1 MSDDDDED
9 ETTALLALFGD
20 PVDHS
25 LSPVMQNGWLED
37 HGIEG
42 YYAPYKIPVSDA
54 AKAFRALRGMELTGA
69 NVTVPHKEL
78 AARSV
83 DRLDGVGRALGAI
96 NTIRWEDD
104 GTVSGFNTDAPGL
117 IAALDES
124 SVGWRAQTGT
134 AVVLGAGG
142 AGRAAAWALS
152 HAGVSRVLIANR
164 TAERAQQVAALTP
177 RGLPFPWAKLPDLFA
192 SADLIVNTT
201 TLGMSHAPEMDWPID
216 RAPSYGIVM
225 DAVYAPLETPL
236 LAAAR
241 ARGMKTVDGLGMLI
255 HQGALAFAHW
265 FGVRPDTGVARERLL
280 DAIAERQAGP

>member
-1 MSDDDDED
+1 MTDKS
-9 ETTALLALFGD
+9 ALLALFGD

-25 LSPVMQNGWLED
+25 LSPVMHNAWLAD

-42 YYAPYKIPVSDA
+42 AYAPYRISVADA
-54 AKAFRALRGMELTGA
+54 PRAFSALRGMELTGA
-69 NVTVPHKEL
+69 NVTVPHKEI

-83 DRLDGVGRALGAI
+83 DRLDPVAEALRAV

-124 SVGWRAQTGT
+124 SVGWRSMTG
-134 AVVLGAGG
+134 AALVIGAGG
-142 AGRAAAWALS
+142 AGRAAAWALAQ
-152 HAGVSRVLIANR
+152 AGVSRVLIVNR
-164 TAERAQQVAALTP
+164 TAAKAQEAAAVTP
-177 RGLPFPWAKLPDLFA
+177 RALPFPWVKLGDLFE

-201 TLGMSHAPEMDWPID
+201 TLGMARAPHMDWPIE
-216 RAPSYGIVM
+216 RAPSYAIVM

-255 HQGALAFAHW
+255 HQGALAFELW
-265 FGVRPDTGVARERLL
+265 FGVKPDTDKARQRLL
-280 DAIAERQAGP
+280 EELTERQ